1 MTLKV
6 GEKKYV
12 DIKLSEYNTVAS
24 ADTNKVTVKGIEI
37 TGKATTDSAVAV
49 TYKKGSDTVL
59 TVNVTVTA

>member
-12 DIKLSEYNTVAS
+12 DIKISEYDSVSSAS
-24 ADTNKVTVKGIEI
+24 TDKVEVKGTEI

>member
-12 DIKLSEYNTVAS
+12 DIKISEYDSVSSN
-24 ADTNKVTVKGIEI
+24 DTEKVVVKGTEI
-37 TGKATTDSAVAV
+37 IGKATTSSAVAV
-49 TYKKGSDTVL
+49 TYKKGSNTVL

>member
-6 GEKKYV
+6 NEKKYV
-12 DIKLSEYNTVAS
+12 DIKITEYDSVSS
-24 ADTNKVTVKGIEI
+24 ADPAKVTVKGTEI

-49 TYKKGSDTVL
+49 TYKKGATTVL